1 MEPYDLKN
9 TFCFNMSC
17 KELIKVTDQTI
28 SLKYKL
34 LITLPVLQTSSKQK

>member
-9 TFCFNMSC
+9 TFCFNMPC
-17 KELIKVTDQTI
+17 KELTKVTDQTI
-28 SLKYKL
+28 SLKDKL